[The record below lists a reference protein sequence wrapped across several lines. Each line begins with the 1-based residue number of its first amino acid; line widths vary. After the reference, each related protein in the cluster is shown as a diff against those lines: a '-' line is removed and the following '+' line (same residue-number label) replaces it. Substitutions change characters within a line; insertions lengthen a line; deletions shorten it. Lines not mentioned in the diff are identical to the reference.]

1 MTAKEWRKNNPNLKG
16 NIRDNTDLIHLIILN
31 NIENI
36 NALLIKMKKSQSE
49 RLVILNET
57 ARNQAKLLK
66 ESKSINKLELK

>member
-31 NIENI
+31 NLENI

-66 ESKSINKLELK
+66 ESKSINKIKLK

>member
-31 NIENI
+31 NLENI

-66 ESKSINKLELK
+66 ESKSINKIELK